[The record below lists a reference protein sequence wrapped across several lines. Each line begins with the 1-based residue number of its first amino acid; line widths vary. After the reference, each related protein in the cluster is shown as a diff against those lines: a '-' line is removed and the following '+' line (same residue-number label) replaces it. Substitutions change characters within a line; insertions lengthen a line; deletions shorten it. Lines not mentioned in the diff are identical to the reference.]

1 MEQLFREAFPR
12 PSPLRLI
19 QVESSQ
25 YLREYDLDWGRQE
38 EAGVSGMSKK
48 ISQKHVG
55 CVASK
60 RSGGFQAKHFEMYFD
75 LVRCVFEDRR
85 HRLNA

>member
-38 EAGVSGMSKK
+38 EAGVSGIEQKNKSKTCWMRGLK
-48 ISQKHVG
+48 AIWRVPG
-55 CVASK
+55 ETF
-60 RSGGFQAKHFEMYFD
+60 RN
-75 LVRCVFEDRR
+75 VF
-85 HRLNA
+85 